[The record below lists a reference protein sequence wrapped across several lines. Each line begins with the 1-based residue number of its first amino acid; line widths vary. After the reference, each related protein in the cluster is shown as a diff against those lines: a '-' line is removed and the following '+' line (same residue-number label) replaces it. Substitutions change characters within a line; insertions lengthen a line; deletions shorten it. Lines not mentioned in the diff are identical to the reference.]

1 MVTVPVDRG
10 QERGQHGKETRPSFN
25 NTREGPWCQAPSWGG
40 RWIRVPG
47 PGGALWPMEEV
58 GRQTEKDTSASN
70 CCNGGLKKAAVSLG
84 FKFICFSRNYTQ
96 RETATPPPHSPLRV
110 SVFR

>member
-10 QERGQHGKETRPSFN
+10 WERGPGLHSTTPKEGLGARLPA
-25 NTREGPWCQAPSWGG
+25 RKADGEECLALEGPCG
-40 RWIRVPG
+40 
-47 PGGALWPMEEV
+47 PMEEA
-58 GRQTEKDTSASN
+58 GMQTEKDESASN
-70 CCNGGLKKAAVSLG
+70 CCNGGLRKAAVALG